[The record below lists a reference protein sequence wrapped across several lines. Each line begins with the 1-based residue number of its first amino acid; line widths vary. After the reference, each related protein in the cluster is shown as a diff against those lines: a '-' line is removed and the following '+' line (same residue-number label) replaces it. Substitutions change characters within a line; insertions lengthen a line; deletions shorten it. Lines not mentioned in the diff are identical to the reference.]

1 MLSSQI
7 ISIYASIGASIL
19 SGGIILG
26 KNFDKIQV
34 LCQDF
39 SQLKTEHDVWKEK
52 VYDIHTKV
60 CLIDQ
65 KLNTLIDQNKN

>member
-1 MLSSQI
+1 MSSSQFL
-7 ISIYASIGASIL
+7 SLAATLGMSVL
-19 SGGIILG
+19 SGGILLG

-34 LCQDF
+34 LCEEFDY
-39 SQLKTEHDVWKEK
+39 LKKEHDILKEK

-65 KLNTLIDQNKN
+65 KITSFMKKD

>member
-1 MLSSQI
+1 MQI
-7 ISIYASIGASIL
+7 ISIYASLGMSVL
-19 SGGIILG
+19 SGGILLG

-39 SQLKTEHDVWKEK
+39 DNLKKDHDILKEK

-65 KLNTLIDQNKN
+65 KLNTLINNNS

>member
-1 MLSSQI
+1 MSSPQFF
-7 ISIYASIGASIL
+7 SLAATLGMSVL
-19 SGGIILG
+19 SGGILLG
-26 KNFDKIQV
+26 TNFDKIQV

-39 SQLKTEHDVWKEK
+39 DHLKKEHDILKEK

-65 KLNTLIDQNKN
+65 KLNTLIEKN

>member
-1 MLSSQI
+1 MSSPQI
-7 ISIYASIGASIL
+7 FSLAATLGMSVL
-19 SGGIILG
+19 SGGILLG
-26 KNFDKIQV
+26 KNFDKIEV

-39 SQLKTEHDVWKEK
+39 NHLKKEHDVLKEK

-65 KLNTLIDQNKN
+65 KITTLIKKN

>member
-1 MLSSQI
+1 MSSPQI
-7 ISIYASIGASIL
+7 FSLAATLGMSVL
-19 SGGIILG
+19 SGGILLG
-26 KNFDKIQV
+26 KNFDKIEV

-39 SQLKTEHDVWKEK
+39 NHLKKEHDILKEK

-65 KLNTLIDQNKN
+65 KITTLIKKN

>member
-1 MLSSQI
+1 MSSSPFLSLATTLGMSV
-7 ISIYASIGASIL
+7 L
-19 SGGIILG
+19 SGGILLG

-34 LCQDF
+34 LCQEFDY
-39 SQLKTEHDVWKEK
+39 LKKEHEILKEK

-65 KLNTLIDQNKN
+65 KITSFIEKD

>member
-1 MLSSQI
+1 MSSSQLLSLATTLG
-7 ISIYASIGASIL
+7 ISVL
-19 SGGIILG
+19 SGGILLG

-34 LCQDF
+34 LCQEF
-39 SQLKTEHDVWKEK
+39 SSLKKEHEILKEK

-65 KLNTLIDQNKN
+65 KITSLIKKD